1 MRVSMLWL
9 SFSMLLVFWL
19 AAFWFHLSGG
29 LTTYSL
35 LVVGVALL
43 LKKSRANAR

>member
-1 MRVSMLWL
+1 MRVSMLWF
-9 SFSMLLVFWL
+9 SFFMLFAFWV
-19 AAFWFHLSGG
+19 AAFLLHLSGG